1 MVSFAKNVANFIS
14 SIGKDHV
21 VILSSLDSG
30 KRRVIDASRYLKCLA
45 TQTPYFGF
53 GCSFKI
59 GPLTRFIMQ

>member
-30 KRRVIDASRYLKCLA
+30 KRRVIDASRYLKYFA
-45 TQTPYFGF
+45 TKIPCFGF
-53 GCSFKI
+53 GC
-59 GPLTRFIMQ
+59 PLTRFIMQ